1 MREITFPQWIMFF
14 FVYCF
19 VGWCIESLIVSVQER
34 RFVNRGFLRGPMLPI
49 YGFGA
54 LTILF
59 VTLPFKERPSLVYF
73 MGMLGT
79 TALEYVTAIL
89 METIFKTRYWD
100 YTGWKF
106 NFQGRICLISSL
118 FWGFLSLFLTDVL
131 HIYVSRLVTAVD
143 ERVLIAADAVI
154 GALMLADIIT
164 SAKAAVDMNRLLAR
178 VEEIRR
184 ELEKVMAQLKE
195 QTQGNE
201 HVAMLNE
208 KMKKLHD
215 DNARILEKTNVFIRS
230 LIKDNPDAVSK
241 KFNDALKDIRGRLE
255 ETRKGRRKK

>member
-1 MREITFPQWIMFF
+1 
-14 FVYCF
+14 
-19 VGWCIESLIVSVQER
+19 
-34 RFVNRGFLRGPMLPI
+34 
-49 YGFGA
+49 
-54 LTILF
+54 
-59 VTLPFKERPSLVYF
+59 
-73 MGMLGT
+73 
-79 TALEYVTAIL
+79 
-89 METIFKTRYWD
+89 
-100 YTGWKF
+100 
-106 NFQGRICLISSL
+106 
-118 FWGFLSLFLTDVL
+118 
-131 HIYVSRLVTAVD
+131 
-143 ERVLIAADAVI
+143 
-154 GALMLADIIT
+154 
-164 SAKAAVDMNRLLAR
+164 MNRLLAR

-215 DNARILEKTNVFIRS
+215 DNARILEKTNVFISS